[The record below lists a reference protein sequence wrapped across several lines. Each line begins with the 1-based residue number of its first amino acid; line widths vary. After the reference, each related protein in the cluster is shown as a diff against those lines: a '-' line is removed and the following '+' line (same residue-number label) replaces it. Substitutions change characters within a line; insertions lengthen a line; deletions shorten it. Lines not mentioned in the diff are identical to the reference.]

1 MMIHDLTSEAGR
13 HKRRKRVGRGES
25 SGHGKTCCRGYKG
38 AQSRAGNTP
47 HPLFEGGGLPLFRRI
62 PKRGF
67 SNFHFRT
74 DYAPVNLAEL
84 ECFNSGDKV
93 TLSELK
99 ARNLV
104 DGRALRVKI
113 LGDGVLSKKLKLEV
127 DAVSESAK
135 AAIEKAGGTISI
147 ASRIDRSA
155 LAKSKRGA
163 AAGRR
168 APRPELSARAAK
180 RKAAGR

>member
-1 MMIHDLTSEAGR
+1 MMIHELTAEAGP

-38 AQSRAGNTP
+38 AQSRAGYTP

-74 DYAPVNLAEL
+74 DYAPVNLADL
-84 ECFNSGDKV
+84 EAFSAGDKV
-93 TLSELK
+93 NLAGLK

-104 DGRALRVKI
+104 DGRAERVKI
-113 LGDGVLSKKLKLEV
+113 LGDGALSKKLTLEV
-127 DAVSESAK
+127 DAVSETAK
-135 AAIEKAGGTISI
+135 AAIEKAGGTIQLI
-147 ASRIDRSA
+147 QRPDHAA
-155 LAKSKRGA
+155 VAKAKRGA
-163 AAGRR
+163 AKDRR
-168 APRPELSARAAK
+168 AARSELSARAAK
-180 RKAAGR
+180 RKARKG